1 MKLRNSTKHT
11 VFQTHRI
18 SSFSFLTRQRRYQ
31 SLLMYLWLPN
41 TLILK
46 HSRSLIL
53 RKDHDELLINLNL
66 QIRRNKL
73 VFKEKESEKSTYSG
87 ASESH
92 SAIYM
97 NGCRTKNRAAGPVCT
112 FPCAQWICYE
122 SGTLGRPKQ
131 TPGRELGS
139 DHTRSSRSNSCVW
152 IRPSVGRWRC
162 FLSGECVS
170 QRLCPHWQ
178 TQLSALAPQI
188 LHNLCLKSHYAITIE
203 QKVIQN

>member
-11 VFQTHRI
+11 VFQTHGI

-31 SLLMYLWLPN
+31 SLLVYLWLPN

-46 HSRSLIL
+46 HSCSLIL
-53 RKDHDELLINLNL
+53 RKDHDELLIDLNM
-66 QIRRNKL
+66 QIRKNKL
-73 VFKEKESEKSTYSG
+73 VFRENESEKSTYSE

-97 NGCRTKNRAAGPVCT
+97 NGCGTKNRAAGPVCT
-112 FPCAQWICYE
+112 FPCTQCICYE
-122 SGTLGRPKQ
+122 SGTRGRSKQ
-131 TPGRELGS
+131 TPGCELGS
-139 DHTRSSRSNSCVW
+139 DHTRSSTQLSVD
-152 IRPSVGRWRC
+152 PSVCGQVKV

-178 TQLSALAPQI
+178 TQLSALSPQI
-188 LHNLCLKSHYAITIE
+188 LHKLCLKSHYAITIE